1 MESKDFEK
9 LMLHFTDAKT
19 AEELYAVAEE
29 VGELTEDQRKI
40 FETVYETKLKDCL
53 GRADELIKRVR
64 LADKLTPISEYIS
77 MSYVASRFFN
87 RSRSWLTNKL
97 NGRAS
102 AMTEEEIHK
111 LQEALN
117 TMSKELGEAA
127 LRIA

>member
-1 MESKDFEK
+1 M
-9 LMLHFTDAKT
+9 
-19 AEELYAVAEE
+19 
-29 VGELTEDQRKI
+29 
-40 FETVYETKLKDCL
+40 

-111 LQEALN
+111 LREALN

>member
-1 MESKDFEK
+1 MESKEFEK

-29 VGELTEDQRKI
+29 VGELTENQRKI

-53 GRADELIKRVR
+53 GRADELIKKVR
-64 LADKLTPISEYIS
+64 LADKLVPVSEYIS
-77 MSYVASRFFN
+77 MSYVATRFFN
-87 RSRSWLTNKL
+87 RSRSWLANKL
-97 NGRAS
+97 SGRAS
-102 AMTEEEIHK
+102 AMTEEEISK
-111 LQEALN
+111 LRDALN